1 MPMNMTPEEVE
12 RGYNNRAAVP
22 DHPAWLAQFTS
33 RSQRALEELKPALD
47 LRYGAG
53 DKETLDL
60 FLPAVPA
67 RGTFVFIHGG
77 YWRTL
82 DKADHGF
89 VAPPFVAAGFAVA
102 VINYDLCPGVT
113 IATIVEE
120 CRHALRWIERH
131 GPQHGA
137 VGPVVIGG
145 DSAGGHLVAMMF
157 ATDWQ
162 GQGLARSP
170 FAAGVA
176 LSGVY
181 DLEPLV
187 VASMNADLHLDVEEA
202 RRMSPVHL
210 APQVDAPLLVAVGAD
225 ETSEFIRQS
234 QLIHDA
240 WPGNRPTGANGPLL
254 IRDRNHFSVALD
266 FADPG
271 TELTRATLALLTA
284 DPGSFTLRRK

>member
-1 MPMNMTPEEVE
+1 
-12 RGYNNRAAVP
+12 
-22 DHPAWLAQFTS
+22 
-33 RSQRALEELKPALD
+33 
-47 LRYGAG
+47 

-60 FLPAVPA
+60 YLPAGPA

-77 YWRTL
+77 YWRTF

-120 CRHALRWIERH
+120 CRHALRWIERY

-137 VGPVVIGG
+137 PGPVVIGG
-145 DSAGGHLVAMMF
+145 HSAGGHLVAMMF

-162 GQGLARSP
+162 AQGLARSP

-176 LSGVY
+176 LSGVF

-187 VASMNADLHLDVEEA
+187 VASMNADLRLDVAEA

-210 APQVDAPLLVAVGAD
+210 AAKVDVPLLVAVGAD
-225 ETSEFIRQS
+225 ETSEFVRQS
-234 QLIHDA
+234 RLIHDA
-240 WPGNRPTGANGPLL
+240 WPGNRPAGATGPLL
-254 IRDRNHFSVALD
+254 IPDRHHFSVALD

-271 TELTRATLALLTA
+271 SDLARRTLALLTA
-284 DPGSFTLRRK
+284 DPGSFTLGDK

>member
-1 MPMNMTPEEVE
+1 MSMNMTPEEVE

-22 DHPAWLAQFTS
+22 DHPAWIAQFVS
-33 RSQRALEELKPALD
+33 RSQRAFEDLRPALD

-60 FLPAVPA
+60 YLPAAPA

-77 YWRTL
+77 YWRTF
-82 DKADHGF
+82 DKADHAF

-120 CRHALRWIERH
+120 CRHALRWVERY

-145 DSAGGHLVAMMF
+145 HSAGGHLVAMMF

-162 GQGLARSP
+162 AQGLARSP

-176 LSGVY
+176 LSGVF

-225 ETSEFIRQS
+225 ETSEFVRQS

-266 FADPG
+266 FAYPG
-271 TELTRATLALLTA
+271 TELTCATLALLTA
-284 DPGSFTLRRK
+284 DPGSFTLHRK

>member
-1 MPMNMTPEEVE
+1 MPMHMTQEEIE

-22 DHPAWLAQFTS
+22 DHPAWIAQFAS
-33 RSQRALEELKPALD
+33 RSQRAMEDLKPARD
-47 LRYGAG
+47 LRYGAR
-53 DKETLDL
+53 DRETLDL
-60 FLPAVPA
+60 YLPAAPP

-77 YWRTL
+77 YWRTF
-82 DKADHGF
+82 DKAEHAF

-120 CRHALRWIERH
+120 CRHALRWIERY

-145 DSAGGHLVAMMF
+145 HSAGAHLVAMMF
-157 ATDWQ
+157 ATDWRAQ
-162 GQGLARSP
+162 RLERSP
-170 FAAGVA
+170 FVAGVA
-176 LSGVY
+176 LSGVF

-187 VASMNADLHLDVEEA
+187 VASMNADLRLDGEEA

-210 APQVDAPLLVAVGAD
+210 PPQVDAPLLVAAGAD

-240 WPGNRPTGANGPLL
+240 WPGNRPTAAAGPLL
-254 IRDRNHFSVALD
+254 VGDRNHFSVALD

-271 TELTRATLALLTA
+271 SEITRATLALLTA
-284 DPGSFTLRRK
+284 DPGSFTLRYK

>member
-1 MPMNMTPEEVE
+1 MSMNRTPEEIE

-22 DHPAWLAQFTS
+22 DHPAWIAQFVS
-33 RSQRALEELKPALD
+33 RSQRAFEELRPALD

-60 FLPAVPA
+60 YLPAAPA

-77 YWRTL
+77 YWRTF
-82 DKADHGF
+82 DKSEHGF

-120 CRHALRWIERH
+120 CRHALRWVERY

-145 DSAGGHLVAMMF
+145 HSAGGHLVAMMF

-162 GQGLARSP
+162 AQGLARSP

-176 LSGVY
+176 LSGVF

-225 ETSEFIRQS
+225 ETSEFVRQS

-271 TELTRATLALLTA
+271 TELTCATLALLTA
-284 DPGSFTLRRK
+284 DPGSFTLHRK